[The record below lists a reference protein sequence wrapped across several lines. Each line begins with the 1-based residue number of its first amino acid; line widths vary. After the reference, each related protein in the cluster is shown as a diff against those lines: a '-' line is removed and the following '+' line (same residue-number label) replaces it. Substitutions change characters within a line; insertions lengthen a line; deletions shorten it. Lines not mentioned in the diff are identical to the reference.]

1 MEDNADGNE
10 EIPTRLLRISIRL
23 FIFAAVVSWEASQLV
38 VSLLAM
44 LVLAVDVVDFACFL
58 GAMVLCE
65 LDFDLVVCLVVV
77 STSYLNMK
85 FR

>member
-1 MEDNADGNE
+1 
-10 EIPTRLLRISIRL
+10 
-23 FIFAAVVSWEASQLV
+23 